1 MGFTQQNIPLGIDAW
16 ENSDGL
22 KQALKARPEDDKIVV
37 TAGFA
42 PWNRKIA
49 AAIQEVGTPDFPQ
62 RIEEALKAVIDL
74 EIEITS
80 LILRGH
86 SSAAIADALNIAEG
100 AVKIHRKNIHQKLR
114 ISSQAELFSLFLFH
128 LSKQ

>member
-22 KQALKARPEDDKIVV
+22 KQALKARPKDDEIVV

-42 PWNRKIA
+42 PWNRRIA
-49 AAIQEVGTPDFPQ
+49 AAIQEVGTPDFPH

-74 EIEITS
+74 EISS

-100 AVKIHRKNIHQKLR
+100 TVKIHRKNIHQKLR
-114 ISSQAELFSLFLFH
+114 ISSQADLFSMSLFH